1 MRIGYNLAKLG
12 KQTNVKIQV
21 NSTSYLVRW
30 TTLSSPSEEVGMGM
44 MAAGYPIPPSHQMAL
59 GRNHATAAAAVAG
72 FSEVSSQQS
81 AALATH
87 AGWVID
93 NDSFLLSSE

>member
-1 MRIGYNLAKLG
+1 
-12 KQTNVKIQV
+12 
-21 NSTSYLVRW
+21 
-30 TTLSSPSEEVGMGM
+30 MGM

-72 FSEVSSQQS
+72 FSEVSSLQS
-81 AALATH
+81 AAPTSGVGNEHAALSTH

-93 NDSFLLSSE
+93 NDSFLLSS